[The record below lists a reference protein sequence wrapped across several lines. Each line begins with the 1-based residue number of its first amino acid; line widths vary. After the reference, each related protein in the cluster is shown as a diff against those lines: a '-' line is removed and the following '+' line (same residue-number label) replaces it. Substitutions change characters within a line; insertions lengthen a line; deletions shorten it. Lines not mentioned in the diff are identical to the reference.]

1 MDSGAVI
8 LVIVVIVVLAAVLA
22 YFNNRG
28 LQAMLDAG
36 DIPGLVR
43 RGWRV

>member
-1 MDSGAVI
+1 MDSGALI
-8 LVIVVIVVLAAVLA
+8 LVIVAIVVLAAVLA
-22 YFNNRG
+22 YFDNRR

-43 RGWRV
+43 R